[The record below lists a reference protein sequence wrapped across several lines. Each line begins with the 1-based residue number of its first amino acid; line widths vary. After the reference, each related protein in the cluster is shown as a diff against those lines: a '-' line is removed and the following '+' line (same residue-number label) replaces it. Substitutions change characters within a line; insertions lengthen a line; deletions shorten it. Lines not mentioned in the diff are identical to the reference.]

1 MLMSRASRL
10 AIEALVELSEQGSQ
24 ELMNA
29 AELGQRI
36 DAEVPHLKQLLNRLT
51 RAGLVRVR
59 PVQQPATLEPIGNI
73 PPAECEEVFHQSH
86 EAPAM
91 VAGLT

>member
-24 ELMNA
+24 ELMKA
-29 AELGQRI
+29 TELGQRI

>member
-1 MLMSRASRL
+1 MLISRTSRL
-10 AIEALVELSEQGSQ
+10 AVEVLSELTGQGAR
-24 ELMNA
+24 EWMKA
-29 AELGQRI
+29 TELGQRI

-59 PVQQPATLEPIGNI
+59 PVQQPATREPIGNI